1 MNKVLKISIVIVLCL
16 IVVLMITLFA
26 CNNSGGGDD
35 KTTTTTTTTTT
46 KKPETCVEH
55 VDENSDGV
63 CDVCGE
69 PMPKKPCDE
78 HVDED
83 KDGKCDVCGEDMP
96 VAAPSDFVEVN
107 DTVYVVAT
115 ELNIRTSPSAD
126 DDKNLSGSAK
136 YGEALARTGYNEDGW
151 TRIDVSGK
159 TLYVRSTY
167 VTANKPI
174 VDSDFK
180 TVNETVYVTNKNG
193 LKVRSTPYFGTQND
207 LSYLSYGDSVKRIGV
222 ATRKDDEGITWSK
235 VEVVIEDENGTKTTV
250 TGYASSTYLSTEK
263 PGDENTDGAVKFET
277 SYDILVVKGGDR
289 PLRHSTEYKDE
300 EIVAYA
306 PKDTALQAVAK
317 GTESD
322 GTVWYKVKYE
332 NEIYYV
338 IYKPAY
344 FDIQH
349 YDSTSTVRKAF
360 DGAVEITLPN
370 TFTYQGQDS
379 TGYYY
384 DSPDALVLV
393 GYVTNQNPE
402 IKSAKD
408 LAEATLATFDF
419 GDNDP
424 AEVTAAS
431 GYAYFAYT
439 TTTTD
444 ATSGEKVTVAT
455 LAVFVKG
462 EGESYAVVEF
472 HCDPANYKT
481 LFPSFITYVKSI
493 KVK

>member
-1 MNKVLKISIVIVLCL
+1 MNKVLKISIVVVLCL
-16 IVVLMITLFA
+16 IVVLMVTLFA
-26 CNNSGGGDD
+26 CNNNGGGDD
-35 KTTTTTTTTTT
+35 KKTTTTTTTTT
-46 KKPETCVEH
+46 KKPEPCTEH
-55 VDENSDGV
+55 VDENTDGV

-69 PMPKKPCDE
+69 PMPKEPCSE

-83 KDGKCDVCGEDMP
+83 EDGKCDVCGEDMP
-96 VAAPSDFVEVN
+96 VVAPSDFVEVN

-115 ELNIRTSPSAD
+115 ELNVRTSPSAD
-126 DDKNLSGSAK
+126 DDKNLSGSVK
-136 YGEALARTGYNEDGW
+136 YGDALTRTGYNEDGW
-151 TRIDVSGK
+151 TRIDVDGK

-167 VTANKPI
+167 VTTNKPI

-180 TVNETVYVTNKNG
+180 TVSETVYVTNKNG

-207 LSYLSYGDSVKRIGV
+207 LSYLSYGDSVKRTGV
-222 ATRKDDEGITWSK
+222 ATRQDDEGITWSR

-250 TGYASSTYLSTEK
+250 TGYASSTYLSTEN
-263 PGDENTDGAVKFET
+263 PGAIDSDNGIKFET
-277 SYDILVVKGGDR
+277 SYDILTVIATSVNLRNAAVYDSSSLATSVKEG
-289 PLRHSTEYKDE
+289 T
-300 EIVAYA
+300 
-306 PKDTALQAVAK
+306 TLQAVAK

-322 GTVWYKVKYE
+322 GTVWYKVEYE
-332 NEIYYV
+332 DEIYYL
-338 IYKPAY
+338 IYNTKFVSRAEY
-344 FDIQH
+344 KDETKTH
-349 YDSTSTVRKAF
+349 KLF
-360 DGAVEITLPN
+360 DGNVSITLP
-370 TFTYQGQDS
+370 TYFVQAAEDEL
-379 TGYYY
+379 GYYY

-408 LAEATLATFDF
+408 LAQATLATFDF

-444 ATSGEKVTVAT
+444 QTSGEKVTLAT

-462 EGESYAVVEF
+462 ESEGYAVVEF
-472 HCDPANYKT
+472 HCDPEDYKT
-481 LFPSFITYVKSI
+481 LFPSFITYTKSI